1 MVSGGIEAMV
11 CGLVNELV
19 KSNDVSLCTIFKP
32 SLDDVFYN
40 KLSSN
45 VKKINLGK
53 VNLGFSIK
61 EIFKVF
67 NVIRLGHYDIVHI
80 HGLFQYY
87 FLAILFLHKKVNFV
101 YTIHSDAKMEN
112 QLWDKRL
119 FAIKKYFFKNR
130 FMTPV
135 TISKSS
141 KKSFTEVYNCDSFLI
156 LNGVST
162 PIINY
167 QNRFVD
173 QYRLTPITKVFLHP
187 GRISLAKN
195 QVVLCKVFDRLIK
208 DGRDVLLLIA
218 GNKEDKIIFDEME
231 PYISNRIVY
240 LGEIRDIPDLM
251 NQCDGFCLP
260 SIWEGLPISLLEA
273 LYVGCVPI
281 CSPVGGIVDVLINDY
296 NGFLSHSSDEND
308 YYNSMISYL
317 ETPKETI
324 KAIKNNAKKTFS
336 SFEISAS
343 AKRYEELYINL
354 LSMKCSHK

>member
-19 KSNDVSLCTIFKP
+19 KSNDVTLCTIFKP
-32 SLDDVFYN
+32 SIDDVFYN
-40 KLSSN
+40 KLSYN

-53 VNLGFSIK
+53 VNFGFSIK

-67 NVIRLGHYDIVHI
+67 NVIRLGQYDIVHI

-87 FLAILFLHKKVNFV
+87 FLAILLLRKKVNFV

-119 FAIKKYFFKNR
+119 FAIKKYFFRNG

-135 TISKSS
+135 TISKTS
-141 KKSFTEVYNCDSFLI
+141 KKSFTDVYKCDSFLI
-156 LNGVST
+156 LNGASI
-162 PIINY
+162 PKINK

-173 QYRLTPITKVFLHP
+173 QYRLAPSTKIFIHP

-208 DGRDVLLLIA
+208 DERDVVLLIA
-218 GNKEDKIIFDEME
+218 GNKEDKIIFDKME
-231 PYISNRIVY
+231 PYINNRIVY
-240 LGEIRDIPDLM
+240 LGEIRDIPDIM

-281 CSPVGGIVDVLINDY
+281 CSPVGGIADVLINDY
-296 NGFLSHSSDEND
+296 NGFLSDSPDEND
-308 YYNSMISYL
+308 YYNSMISFL
-317 ETPKETI
+317 ECPKETI
-324 KAIKNNAKKTFS
+324 KAIKINAKKTFS
-336 SFEISAS
+336 KFEISVS
-343 AKRYEELYINL
+343 AKHYEDLYINL
-354 LSMKCSHK
+354 LSIK